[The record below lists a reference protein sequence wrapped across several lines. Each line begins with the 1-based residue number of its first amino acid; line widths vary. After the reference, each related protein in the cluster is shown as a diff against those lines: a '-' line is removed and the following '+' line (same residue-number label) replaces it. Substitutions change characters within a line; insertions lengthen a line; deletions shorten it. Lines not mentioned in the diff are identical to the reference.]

1 MGNRLNNTGWEH
13 LKAQLDATL
22 EKAKAAAAKA
32 WTRFDDDAAG
42 AASTA
47 AGAVAGDQPE
57 APEEEPEDKE
67 ELEAMMEN
75 RVPGAI
81 QARLSSVMDKAK
93 LGRILQ
99 DMEKRDMFDDVLRLR
114 ELEDSRVQDH
124 SWIEAINPGKGA
136 TMAPHEWTT
145 AVRLR
150 LGANLTPT
158 ARICGA
164 CGEQTLD
171 PQCYHALCCAQGES
185 TRGHNLVRDV
195 LAETFALA
203 DPTTDK
209 EVAGLVPDKPDL
221 RPADI
226 LTQAAHATLTTAV
239 DVTVRCPYAA
249 GSGDDCAEKGKA
261 DKLDHYRSV
270 LEQLNHQGI
279 RYAPAVFT
287 SFGRRHHD
295 VNVMTNLA
303 ARRAARHRG
312 CTEAK
317 GLVATW
323 NRNLAVAL
331 WTRAARMVHK
341 CLAGHRAA
349 PDDELGVGVCRMPAA
364 TEEETEGWD
373 MT

>member
-1 MGNRLNNTGWEH
+1 
-13 LKAQLDATL
+13 
-22 EKAKAAAAKA
+22 
-32 WTRFDDDAAG
+32 
-42 AASTA
+42 
-47 AGAVAGDQPE
+47 
-57 APEEEPEDKE
+57 
-67 ELEAMMEN
+67 
-75 RVPGAI
+75 
-81 QARLSSVMDKAK
+81 
-93 LGRILQ
+93 
-99 DMEKRDMFDDVLRLR
+99 
-114 ELEDSRVQDH
+114 
-124 SWIEAINPGKGA
+124 
-136 TMAPHEWTT
+136 
-145 AVRLR
+145 
-150 LGANLTPT
+150 
-158 ARICGA
+158 
-164 CGEQTLD
+164 
-171 PQCYHALCCAQGES
+171 
-185 TRGHNLVRDV
+185 LVRDV

-203 DPTTDK
+203 DPTTEK

-261 DKLDHYRSV
+261 DKLDHYRSA
-270 LEQLNHQGI
+270 LEQLSAQGI

-341 CLAGHRAA
+341 CLSGHRAA
-349 PDDELGVGVCRMPAA
+349 PDDELGVGVCNMPAA
-364 TEEETEGWD
+364 SPEETEGWD